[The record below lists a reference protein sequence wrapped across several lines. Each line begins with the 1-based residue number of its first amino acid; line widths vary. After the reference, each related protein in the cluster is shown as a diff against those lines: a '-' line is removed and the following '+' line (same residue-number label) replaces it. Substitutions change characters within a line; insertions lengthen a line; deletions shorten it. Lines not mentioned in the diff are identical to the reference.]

1 MEPFL
6 WLVLWLC
13 LSEAQVQKSLKAQKS
28 LCKWEKKKKYHD
40 FVNFQPIR
48 IRRHLFFSSHS
59 ESNSYFKQQQKHR
72 VYLWIK
78 WIKLWLEGFL
88 PGHMTGQQESDCSQ
102 VSAQQFVCDDDDE
115 ELSRRARE
123 EGRVDVVFPGSVT
136 QDGCCRFVCELLKC
150 VLYQRQQL
158 PMTYDQM
165 VFFQKQ
171 QLTTSQVRESG
182 GTSKTPRLKHTE

>member
-1 MEPFL
+1 MQPRLDMKPFL

-13 LSEAQVQKSLKAQKS
+13 LSKAQVHNPGRPNSLGIS
-28 LCKWEKKKKYHD
+28 SFL
-40 FVNFQPIR
+40 PIQTA
-48 IRRHLFFSSHS
+48 IANL
-59 ESNSYFKQQQKHR
+59 SNSTKKCCVH
-72 VYLWIK
+72 
-78 WIKLWLEGFL
+78 LWLNWRTLWFEGFL
-88 PGHMTGQQESDCSQ
+88 PGHMPGQQESDCSQ
-102 VSAQQFVCDDDDE
+102 VSAQQFVCDYDDE
-115 ELSRRARE
+115 SIARRARE

-171 QLTTSQVRESG
+171 QLTTSQVRKRVG
-182 GTSKTPRLKHTE
+182 MSKTQRLKDRISETVL